1 MLAERLVVSRNVRS
15 QNSRQC
21 ASHGGGQAN
30 PLPSADDLRR
40 CHNCL
45 RLYPIPEF
53 RHRGGQRKTR
63 YHQCR
68 TCHNLAE
75 RTRRVIARGT
85 ASRRR
90 VAEIIGRLRPDDP
103 DRRAVA
109 LCEEMLRRLGGLNG
123 AVQAWLNCM
132 HHDLQRGGLAAM
144 RHINLI
150 FRLMA
155 HCEPQPVDYSHMTDE
170 ELREAAIAAG
180 LDPDS

>member
-1 MLAERLVVSRNVRS
+1 MTNSKRP
-15 QNSRQC
+15 QNPRKS

-30 PLPSADDLRR
+30 PSPSSDDLRR

-45 RLYPIPEF
+45 RLYPVPEF

-68 TCHNLAE
+68 ACHNLTE
-75 RTRRVIARGT
+75 RTRRAIARGT
-85 ASRRR
+85 ASTRR

-109 LCEEMLRRLGGLNG
+109 LCDEMVRRLGGLNG
-123 AVQAWLNCM
+123 AVQAWLKCM
-132 HHDLQRGGLAAM
+132 HHDLERGGLAAM

-155 HCEPQPVDYSHMTDE
+155 HCEPQRADYSQMSDE
-170 ELREAAIAAG
+170 ELRQTAIALG
-180 LDPDS
+180 IDPDA